1 MALYFYFNEMTG
13 DLVYSDKAT
22 YSGEGYT
29 SLGEQTNMNP
39 ISFSSWKFNSQR
51 NSIVTVTKDTAV
63 IEKIAGLKS
72 MYGMFY
78 NCSNLTSL
86 DLSGFDTSKVTDMSS
101 MFSNCNNLTSL
112 DLSGFDTSKV
122 TNMANMFFTSSY
134 TNKLTSIDL
143 SSFDTSQVT
152 SMADMFCGCVRLV
165 DFDLS
170 GFDTSK
176 VTDMSSMFSNC
187 SNLTS
192 LDLSGFD
199 TSQVTNMADM
209 FRSCRNLT
217 SLDLSGF
224 DTSQV
229 TNMLNMFQY
238 CSNLTSLDLSGFD
251 TSQVTNMSSMFSNC
265 DNLRLLVISAN
276 MSNTLSKLPADQ
288 YYPAAGGDPVA
299 KASLTAGTWVRDE
312 ADLSL
317 VTSIVEQA
325 QMSQAISRRIGKLN
339 RDLRAE
345 IAKASAGSTTPS
357 VDVVRTEQHQTSY
370 DRDTLEIVTDS
381 TGKVTEMYFVSA

>member
-86 DLSGFDTSKVTDMSS
+86 
-101 MFSNCNNLTSL
+101 
-112 DLSGFDTSKV
+112 
-122 TNMANMFFTSSY
+122 
-134 TNKLTSIDL
+134 
-143 SSFDTSQVT
+143 
-152 SMADMFCGCVRLV
+152 
-165 DFDLS
+165 DLS

>member
-101 MFSNCNNLTSL
+101 MF
-112 DLSGFDTSKV
+112 
-122 TNMANMFFTSSY
+122 FTSSY

-165 DFDLS
+165 DF
-170 GFDTSK
+170 
-176 VTDMSSMFSNC
+176 
-187 SNLTS
+187 
-192 LDLSGFD
+192 
-199 TSQVTNMADM
+199 
-209 FRSCRNLT
+209 
-217 SLDLSGF
+217 DLSGF